1 MVTIHSFKDIFI
13 RGLSALVP
21 ALVCIYVI
29 SGLYDMLRSIS
40 DKLMS
45 LLPQELDFAK
55 EFPGLAA
62 LLLIVILIC
71 LLGLLLT
78 KTKAGRALVH
88 VFENLIPGYQL
99 FRSLLAEK
107 VEKTDGSL
115 KPCIV
120 KYDDSWSLGYEVE
133 SLDNGMV
140 VVFLPGSPS
149 SASGSVQILKRES
162 VQELDI
168 SKRDAAICLAQ
179 FGIGS
184 SVKLNGKIN

>member
-149 SASGSVQILKRES
+149 IASGSVQILKRES